1 MGTVDPLDSQL
12 RFLYAADKLK
22 TVLRQSPLTDRSRRE
37 NSAEHSWHVALMAL
51 VLADCA
57 PPGAD
62 PLRAMTMLLIHDLVE
77 VDAGDLFV
85 YADAAAQARQEA
97 AERAAADRL
106 FGLLPP
112 GQGAGLRA
120 LWDEFEE
127 RATPDA
133 RFARALDRLQPM
145 LINMVTGGGT
155 WTAHGITADQVL
167 QRVALIEDGSP
178 RLGEYA
184 RAMIG
189 RAVTEGL
196 LAPAPDGGAGPA
208 PGAAETPGGPSGAG
222 GR

>member
-1 MGTVDPLDSQL
+1 MDPLDSQL

-62 PLRAMTMLLIHDLVE
+62 PARTMTMLLIHDLVE

-85 YADAAAQARQEA
+85 YADEAAQARQEE

-112 GQGAGLRA
+112 EQGAGLRA

-155 WTAHGITADQVL
+155 WAAHGITADQVL

-184 RAMIG
+184 RGMIG
-189 RAVTEGL
+189 RAVAEGL
-196 LAPAPDGGAGPA
+196 LAPTPAAGEDA
-208 PGAAETPGGPSGAG
+208 
-222 GR
+222 R